1 MRFVINI
8 TVGDREAGMPLIEW
22 LVYHLIDE
30 RRVGILKAIRV
41 GRVAINRQPVYDPDH
56 RLLAGVEVGYQ
67 EAGDDPEHA
76 EPWTPLPGVRV
87 AISGDQDPS

>member
-30 RRVGILKAIRV
+30 RRAGILHAIRV
-41 GRVAINRQPVYDPDH
+41 GRVAIDRQPINDPDQ
-56 RLLAGVEVGYQ
+56 RLQAGCEVGYQ
-67 EAGDDPEHA
+67 EAGEDPDVA

-87 AISGDQDPS
+87 ALSNDDT

>member
-8 TVGDREAGMPLIEW
+8 TVGDKEAGMPLVEW

-30 RRVGILKAIRV
+30 RRAGILRAIQA
-41 GRVAINRQPVYDPDH
+41 GRVAINRQPVFDSNH
-56 RLLAGVEVGYQ
+56 RLQPGVEVGYQ
-67 EAGDDPEHA
+67 EAGDDPDSA

-87 AISGDQDPS
+87 AISGDES